1 MEIRRLIGCA
11 RVYKYFKYL
20 FKKHEE
26 LETIRICYDTEWIAG
41 YAHYIKRSAED
52 EENILLTI
60 FSNLN
65 LRSISLH
72 CMESKGDIFS
82 CLPSTLPILEKL
94 FLVNWRLLSVEGLI
108 KMLNRSRS
116 NLRELYLCYLPGVE
130 EDVNSLPNLEK
141 LTLFSCK
148 NLTNRG
154 LKEIL
159 RISRNLRE
167 LDLSYSKITG
177 VGIEEGVNSLP
188 NLETLNLNECIYLT
202 DGGLKDFLRLFGCK
216 LKVLDIS
223 QTNITGQGF
232 KDEVISLPMLEKLN
246 MGECY
251 NLTDGGLKEILRI
264 SGSSIRVLDVSST
277 NITEQGF
284 KDGVSLPMLER
295 LNLEECD
302 NLTDRG
308 LKEILRISGS
318 SIRVLDVSRT
328 RITGQGFKDGVS
340 LPMLEKLHL
349 RECGQLIDSG
359 LLEILRISGNRLKFV
374 NVAANRMSTAVRSTL
389 SIKYPSVEFIY

>member
-1 MEIRRLIGCA
+1 MEIHRLIGCG

-26 LETIRICYDTEWIAG
+26 LETISIRFDTEWIAG

-65 LRSISLH
+65 LRSISLY

-82 CLPSTLPILEKL
+82 CLPSTLPNLEKL
-94 FLVNWRLLSVEGLI
+94 FLVNWRSLSVEGLI
-108 KMLNRSRS
+108 EILNRSRS

-130 EDVNSLPNLEK
+130 EEVNSLPNLEK

-167 LDLSYSKITG
+167 LDLSCSKIMG
-177 VGIEEGVNSLP
+177 VGVEEEVNSLP
-188 NLETLNLNECIYLT
+188 NLETLNLNDCYYLT
-202 DGGLKDFLRLFGCK
+202 DGGLKEFLRLFGCK

-223 QTNITGQGF
+223 QTKITGQGF
-232 KDEVISLPMLEKLN
+232 KDEVISLPMLKELN

-251 NLTDGGLKEILRI
+251 HLTDGGLKEILRI
-264 SGSSIRVLDVSST
+264 SGSSIRVLDLHFT

-284 KDGVSLPMLER
+284 QDGVSLPMLEE

-302 NLTDRG
+302 QLT
-308 LKEILRISGS
+308 
-318 SIRVLDVSRT
+318 
-328 RITGQGFKDGVS
+328 
-340 LPMLEKLHL
+340 
-349 RECGQLIDSG
+349 DSG
-359 LLEILRISGNRLKFV
+359 LLEILSITGSRLKGV
-374 NVAANRMSTAVRSTL
+374 NVYGTNNYIQISTAVTNAL
-389 SIKYPSVEFIY
+389 CTQYPSVQFKFEYDEPWMDHFP

>member
-1 MEIRRLIGCA
+1 MEIRRLIGCG

-26 LETIRICYDTEWIAG
+26 LETIRICYTEWIAG

-65 LRSISLH
+65 LRSISLY

-82 CLPSTLPILEKL
+82 CLPSTLPNLEKL
-94 FLVNWRLLSVEGLI
+94 FLINWRSLSVEGLI
-108 KMLNRSRS
+108 QILNRSRS
-116 NLRELYLCYLPGVE
+116 NLRELYLCYLPGVV

-251 NLTDGGLKEILRI
+251 NLTDGGLKETLRI
-264 SGSSIRVLDVSST
+264 SGSSIRVLDVSYT

-284 KDGVSLPMLER
+284 QDGVSLPMLEE

-302 NLTDRG
+302 QLT
-308 LKEILRISGS
+308 
-318 SIRVLDVSRT
+318 
-328 RITGQGFKDGVS
+328 
-340 LPMLEKLHL
+340 
-349 RECGQLIDSG
+349 DSG
-359 LLEILRISGNRLKFV
+359 LLEILSITGSRLKGV
-374 NVAANRMSTAVRSTL
+374 NVYGTNNYIQISTTVTNALCTQ
-389 SIKYPSVEFIY
+389 YPSVQFKFEYDEPWMDHFP

>member
-1 MEIRRLIGCA
+1 MDIG
-11 RVYKYFKYL
+11 
-20 FKKHEE
+20 
-26 LETIRICYDTEWIAG
+26 
-41 YAHYIKRSAED
+41 
-52 EENILLTI
+52 LTV
-60 FSNLN
+60 FSNIN
-65 LRSISLH
+65 LRSVT
-72 CMESKGDIFS
+72 MYNMWNTEDIIGR
-82 CLPSTLPILEKL
+82 LPSGLPNLQKL
-94 FLVNWRLLSVEGLI
+94 VLTCWRALSDQRLI
-108 KMLNRSRS
+108 EILNRSRS

-130 EDVNSLPNLEK
+130 EEVNSLPNLEK

-246 MGECY
+246 MGCCY
-251 NLTDGGLKEILRI
+251 NLTDGGLKETLRI
-264 SGSSIRVLDVSST
+264 SGSSIRVLDVSAT

-284 KDGVSLPMLER
+284 QDGVSLPMLEE

-302 NLTDRG
+302 QLT
-308 LKEILRISGS
+308 
-318 SIRVLDVSRT
+318 
-328 RITGQGFKDGVS
+328 
-340 LPMLEKLHL
+340 
-349 RECGQLIDSG
+349 DSG
-359 LLEILRISGNRLKFV
+359 LLEILSITGSRLKGV
-374 NVAANRMSTAVRSTL
+374 NVYGTNNYIQISTTVKNALCTQ
-389 SIKYPSVEFIY
+389 YPSVQFKFEYDEPWMDHFP